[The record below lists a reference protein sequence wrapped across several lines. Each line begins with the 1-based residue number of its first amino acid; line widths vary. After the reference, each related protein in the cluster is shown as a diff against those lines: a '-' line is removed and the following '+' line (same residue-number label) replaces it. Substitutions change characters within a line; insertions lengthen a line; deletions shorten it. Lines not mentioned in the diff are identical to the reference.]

1 MIKMLV
7 KGTIV
12 AEIIKNGFSFFPRI
26 KIPRGSAKTKAL
38 INLKELSE
46 AISGSE
52 KPFFRK

>member
-1 MIKMLV
+1 MINTLV
-7 KGTIV
+7 KGTII

-38 INLKELSE
+38 INLKELNE